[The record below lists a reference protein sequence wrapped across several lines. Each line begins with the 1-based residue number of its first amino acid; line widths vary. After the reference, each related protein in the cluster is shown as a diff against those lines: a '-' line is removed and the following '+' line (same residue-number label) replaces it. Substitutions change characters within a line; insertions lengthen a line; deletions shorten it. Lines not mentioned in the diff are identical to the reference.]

1 MTAHADATHSVH
13 DATSHDHAA
22 APTAVLDGLR
32 FEKSEL
38 AEFSAAD
45 RSAGEH
51 VGIMLAVIFF
61 ISLGLFSGVTTWM
74 MYNQSEGHD
83 PHAIP
88 VANDEHH

>member
-1 MTAHADATHSVH
+1 MTTHVAAEHSSPV
-13 DATSHDHAA
+13 HAA
-22 APTAVLDGLR
+22 ESHAPAAGGLL

-38 AEFSAAD
+38 HEFVEAD

-61 ISLGLFSGVTTWM
+61 ISLGLFVSVTTWM

-83 PHAIP
+83 PHAI
-88 VANDEHH
+88 AGTEDTGHH